1 VARNGKVHVPGM
13 VWGDDII
20 IQNERLVDTNN
31 AIALA
36 YSEVNKSYV
45 KINFDCL
52 MYLYLIMHLIK
63 YVCSH
68 TTYLALFLSLS

>member
-1 VARNGKVHVPGM
+1 MVPELYSVGEKITKRRTMFVIGRFGIVARNGKVHVSGM

-36 YSEVNKSYV
+36 YSEVR
-45 KINFDCL
+45 
-52 MYLYLIMHLIK
+52 
-63 YVCSH
+63 H
-68 TTYLALFLSLS
+68 THFYIVVVRR